1 MFRKQFIAKIII
13 RKKIVLVTC
22 PVFTYGSSTGLAP
35 IHVKISIIAKIDHSF
50 SFLVGLNFVVLID
63 FFVIIGNMNT
73 RIDAIRASTPPNFEG
88 MARRIAYANRKY
100 HSG

>member
-1 MFRKQFIAKIII
+1 MCRKQFIVIII
-13 RKKIVLVTC
+13 IKKKIVLVIC

-35 IHVKISIIAKIDHSF
+35 IHVKINRIDKIDHSF

-63 FFVIIGNMNT
+63 FFVIIGSINT
-73 RIDAIRASTPPNFEG
+73 KMDAISASTPPNFEG

>member
-1 MFRKQFIAKIII
+1 MVRKQFIARIII
-13 RKKIVLVTC
+13 KKKTVLVTC

-35 IHVKISIIAKIDHSF
+35 IHVRISRIARIDHSF

-63 FFVIIGNMNT
+63 FFVIIGIINT
-73 RIDAIRASTPPNFEG
+73 RIDVTRADTPPSFDG